1 MKDYFPQV
9 FEYLMNIEGV
19 YSNDPDDPG
28 GETKWGISKRS
39 FPNEDIKSLT
49 KYRATELYRTHYW
62 EKYKCDQIN
71 SIILAAE
78 IFVAVVNVNA
88 QKVIGY
94 LQKACNVLGAE
105 LQEDGLMGPKTLS
118 FLNSFRHPKA
128 IISGLEGEMY
138 RHYTAQGKTK
148 YISGWLIRN
157 DKDFEV

>member
-1 MKDYFPQV
+1 MKDYFPQI
-9 FEYLMNIEGV
+9 FEYLINIERG

-28 GETKWGISKRS
+28 KETKYGISSRS
-39 FPNEDIKSLT
+39 FPNEDIKNLT
-49 KYRATELYRTHYW
+49 KYRAMELYRVHYW
-62 EKYKCDQIN
+62 EKYKCNQIN

-88 QKVIGY
+88 VKVIGY

-118 FLNSFRHPKA
+118 FLNSFKHPKA

-138 RHYTAQGKTK
+138 KHYVDQGKKK

-157 DKDFEV
+157 DGDFEV